1 MAKNGKDKN
10 SVSLPKA
17 WKTIKRSNDMK
28 ASRENF
34 KDLGGL
40 IAGLILAALVA
51 FILLGGIN
59 QRAFVET
66 MFKWSEVVGHKV
78 SSWFESGGVEVTE
91 DGVYLNP
98 NGNNDVPGHKDNT
111 DIDNEENDNEGNDN
125 NTNSEIDTSEQ
136 SAVTP
141 NDNSEAEN
149 QPS

>member
-1 MAKNGKDKN
+1 MAKGGKDKN

-40 IAGLILAALVA
+40 IAGLIVAALVA

-78 SSWFESGGVEVTE
+78 SSWFESGGIEVTE

-111 DIDNEENDNEGNDN
+111 DIDNEGNDN